1 MSLRVGRR
9 GVSINPKYSSRAC
22 VEAPLPVCGMAT
34 KEEATKAKK
43 GMKSRTKS
51 TTSFLRQPTRR
62 NFANVVIMARQ
73 AERSFVSE
81 LPKNKRSYHPAF
93 PSKNSPYLS
102 YPLDIVPR
110 FSASVDPEYNIQ
122 KQSSCSNFNISGRQ
136 TSWNA
141 RFNFSSNS
149 NFQVSPT
156 TDKKYSFLRNF
167 VTFFPRSANLHLS
180 RFQFQS
186 SRGPARQLSAT
197 LSPHLDRSL
206 IGPSLSTGWRKS
218 SARAPSFRL
227 LLRGITFRIRVAA
240 DFL

>member
-1 MSLRVGRR
+1 MDVEEFRLIRNILLERV
-9 GVSINPKYSSRAC
+9 SR
-22 VEAPLPVCGMAT
+22 PPSPVCGMAT

-122 KQSSCSNFNISGRQ
+122 KQSSCSNFKISGRQ

-156 TDKKYSFLRNF
+156 TDKKYFEISSHFFLDPRTFTFPDFNF
-167 VTFFPRSANLHLS
+167 NRVN
-180 RFQFQS
+180 
-186 SRGPARQLSAT
+186 RGPARQLSAT

>member
-122 KQSSCSNFNISGRQ
+122 KQSSCSNFKISGRQ

-156 TDKKYSFLRNF
+156 TDKKYFEISSHFFLDPRTFTFPDFNF
-167 VTFFPRSANLHLS
+167 NRVGAPRDSCRQPCLPISIDRLLGHLS
-180 RFQFQS
+180 PRGGEKVRRALPLSGCCFVESRFEF
-186 SRGPARQLSAT
+186 A
-197 LSPHLDRSL
+197 SP
-206 IGPSLSTGWRKS
+206 
-218 SARAPSFRL
+218 
-227 LLRGITFRIRVAA
+227 RI
-240 DFL
+240 FCN